1 MKPIP
6 VSLQLWSV
14 RQDTQK
20 DFAHTVAEV
29 AAIGYT
35 GVELAGYGNLDAK
48 GVAAAVDDA
57 GLKISGMHVGIA
69 ALRTDPDQVVQDALL
84 FGTRHVIMPWMSP
97 ALFTSVSAVEA
108 IAEEL
113 NAIGARLRAFG
124 LQFSYH
130 NHNGEFKLLEGR
142 PVFDW
147 LLGASEPRN
156 LAAEVDVYWV
166 HVGGCSPA
174 KFIRDH
180 GARVKLLHL
189 KDETEL
195 GLGPVNF
202 PEVFAVAE
210 STGAVEWYVV
220 EQEKYNHAPLECVRR
235 DFAQLKQWGKA

>member
-1 MKPIP
+1 VNSIP

-20 DFAHTVAEV
+20 DFARTVAEV

-48 GVAAAVDDA
+48 GVKTAVDAA
-57 GLKISGMHVGIA
+57 GLKVSGMHAGIA

-84 FGTRHVIMPWMSP
+84 FGTRHVIVPWLPP
-97 ALFTSVSAVEA
+97 ALFTSVAAVEN
-108 IAEEL
+108 IGEEL
-113 NAIGARLRAFG
+113 NTIGARLRGFG
-124 LQFSYH
+124 LQLSYH
-130 NHNGEFKLLEGR
+130 NHNNEFKLLEGR

-147 LLGASEPRN
+147 LLGASEPRH

-166 HVGGCSPA
+166 HVGGYSPA
-174 KFIRDH
+174 KFIRDY

-195 GLGPVNF
+195 GGGPVDF
-202 PEVFAVAE
+202 AEVFAAVE
-210 STGAVEWYVV
+210 SVGAAEWYVV
-220 EQEKYNHAPLECVRR
+220 EQEQYNYAPLECVRL
-235 DFAQLKQWGKA
+235 DFAQLRRWGKA

>member
-1 MKPIP
+1 MPPIP

-20 DFAHTVAEV
+20 DFARTVAEV

-48 GVAAAVDDA
+48 GVKAAVDAA
-57 GLKISGMHVGIA
+57 GLKVSGLHAGIA
-69 ALRTDPDQVVQDALL
+69 ALRGDIHQVVQDALL
-84 FGTRHVIMPWMSP
+84 FGTRHVIIPWLPP
-97 ALFTSVSAVEA
+97 ALFTSVAAVES
-108 IAEEL
+108 IAAEL
-113 NAIGARLRAFG
+113 NAIGANLRAFG

-130 NHNGEFKLLEGR
+130 NHNSEFNRLEGR

-156 LAAEVDVYWV
+156 LAAEADVYWV
-166 HVGGCSPA
+166 QVGGYSPA

-180 GARVKLLHL
+180 GARVKLVHL

-195 GLGPVNF
+195 GSGPVDF
-202 PEVFAVAE
+202 TEVFAAIDSVG
-210 STGAVEWYVV
+210 SVEWLVV
-220 EQEKYNHAPLECVRR
+220 EQEQYNYAPLECVRL
-235 DFAQLKQWGKA
+235 DFAQLRRWGRA

>member
-1 MKPIP
+1 MKLIPI
-6 VSLQLWSV
+6 SLQLWSV

-20 DFAHTVAEV
+20 DFARTVAEV

-35 GVELAGYGNLDAK
+35 GVELAGYGNLDGK
-48 GVAAAVDDA
+48 GVKAAVTAA
-57 GLKISGMHVGIA
+57 GLKVSGMHAGIA
-69 ALRTDPDQVVQDALL
+69 ALRADPDQVVQDALL
-84 FGTRHVIMPWMSP
+84 FGTRHVIVPWLP
-97 ALFTSVSAVEA
+97 PTLFTSVSAVEK

-113 NAIGARLRAFG
+113 NSIGARLRAFG

-130 NHNGEFKLLEGR
+130 NHNSEFKILDGR

-156 LAAEVDVYWV
+156 LAAEADVYWI
-166 HVGGCSPA
+166 HIGGYSPA

-180 GARVKLLHL
+180 GARVQLLHL
-189 KDETEL
+189 KDETEF

-202 PEVFAVAE
+202 AEVFAAAE
-210 STGAVEWYVV
+210 ATGAVEWYVV

-235 DFAQLKQWGKA
+235 NFAQLKAWGKA